1 MGQSLEIKTSMIVD
15 GRISRPFL
23 FKRSVINIAYMNV
36 PVRPDKRNNGDL
48 VNNQIR
54 FAQVLVIDETG
65 KQLGV
70 MNSYQANQLAE
81 QAGLDLLCVAPGAKP
96 PVCKILDYGKYRFEQ
111 QKKAKEAKK
120 NQHIIDIK
128 EIQISPQIGD
138 HDLQVK
144 VKAAIGFFEEG
155 HKVKLV
161 LRFKGRQMAHQEIGM
176 DTVNKFIESVK
187 HVSTVEKKPELEGKL
202 LTTFLTSTAKK

>member
-1 MGQSLEIKTSMIVD
+1 MGQSLEIKPSMIVD

-81 QAGLDLLCVAPGAKP
+81 QAG
-96 PVCKILDYGKYRFEQ
+96 
-111 QKKAKEAKK
+111 
-120 NQHIIDIK
+120 
-128 EIQISPQIGD
+128 
-138 HDLQVK
+138 
-144 VKAAIGFFEEG
+144 
-155 HKVKLV
+155 
-161 LRFKGRQMAHQEIGM
+161 
-176 DTVNKFIESVK
+176 
-187 HVSTVEKKPELEGKL
+187 
-202 LTTFLTSTAKK
+202 

>member
-1 MGQSLEIKTSMIVD
+1 MNAPI
-15 GRISRPFL
+15 RPE
-23 FKRSVINIAYMNV
+23 K
-36 PVRPDKRNNGDL
+36 KNNGDL
-48 VNNQIR
+48 INNQIR
-54 FAQVLVIDETG
+54 FAQVLVIDQNG

-81 QAGLDLLCVAPGAKP
+81 QAGLDLMCVAPGAKP

-128 EIQISPQIGD
+128 EIQISPQIGE

-144 VKAAIGFFEEG
+144 VKAAIGFFQEG
-155 HKVKLV
+155 DKVKLV
-161 LRFKGRQMAHQEIGM
+161 LRYKGRQMAHQDFGVEM
-176 DTVNKFIESVK
+176 VNKFIESVK
-187 HVSTVEKKPELEGKL
+187 DVSMVEKRPELEGKL
-202 LTTFLTSTAKK
+202 LITILASTVKK

>member
-1 MGQSLEIKTSMIVD
+1 MGQSLEIKPSMIVD

-128 EIQISPQIGD
+128 EIQISPQIGI

-144 VKAAIGFFEEG
+144 VRAAIGFFEEG

-176 DTVNKFIESVK
+176 DTVNKFIDAVK
-187 HVSTVEKKPELEGKL
+187 QVSTVEKKPELDGKL
-202 LTTFLTSTAKK
+202 LTTFLTSTVKK

>member
-1 MGQSLEIKTSMIVD
+1 MGQSLEIKPSMIVD
-15 GRISRPFL
+15 GRILRPFL

-120 NQHIIDIK
+120 NQHIIEIK
-128 EIQISPQIGD
+128 EIQISPQIGE

-144 VKAAIGFFEEG
+144 VKAAIGFFEAG
-155 HKVKLV
+155 DKVKLV
-161 LRFKGRQMAHQEIGM
+161 LRFKGRQMAHQEIGTEM
-176 DTVNKFIESVK
+176 VNKFIESVK
-187 HVSTVEKKPELEGKL
+187 HVSIVEKRPELEGKL
-202 LTTFLTSTAKK
+202 LTTFLASNIKK

>member
-1 MGQSLEIKTSMIVD
+1 
-15 GRISRPFL
+15 
-23 FKRSVINIAYMNV
+23 
-36 PVRPDKRNNGDL
+36 
-48 VNNQIR
+48 
-54 FAQVLVIDETG
+54 
-65 KQLGV
+65 

-128 EIQISPQIGD
+128 EVQISPQIGD

-144 VKAAIGFFEEG
+144 VKAAIGFFEDG

-161 LRFKGRQMAHQEIGM
+161 LRFKGRQMAHQDFGTDM
-176 DTVNKFIESVK
+176 VNRFIEAVK
-187 HVSTVEKKPELEGKL
+187 HVAFVEKKPELEGKL
-202 LTTFLTSTAKK
+202 LTTILASSLKK

>member
-1 MGQSLEIKTSMIVD
+1 M
-15 GRISRPFL
+15 RPFL
-23 FKRSVINIAYMNV
+23 FKQRSVINIAYMNV
-36 PVRPDKRNNGDL
+36 PIRPDKRNNGDL

-54 FAQVLVIDETG
+54 FAQVLVIDQTG

-120 NQHIIDIK
+120 NQQIIDIK
-128 EIQISPQIGD
+128 EIQISPQIGE

-155 HKVKLV
+155 NKVKLV
-161 LRFKGRQMAHQEIGM
+161 LRFKGRQMAHQEIGTEM
-176 DTVNKFIESVK
+176 VNKFIEAVK
-187 HVSTVEKKPELEGKL
+187 HVAVVEKKPELEGKL
-202 LTTFLTSTAKK
+202 LTTFLASNIKK